1 MKSDQWRQTREIFEA
16 ARQRPIDER
25 ASFLDEACGN
35 DTDLREAVETLLK
48 HDQPDTF
55 LEEPAMGT
63 GFRVHEAATSH
74 HDEPHPASP
83 SPINESIP
91 GFHLIRIIGRGG
103 DGVVYEAEQ
112 DRPHRTVAIKVLADA
127 MADED
132 RRQRFAKEAETL
144 AEIDHV
150 AVARVL
156 AAGELEDGR
165 PWMAMEYVRGIPLTR
180 WIEAHEQPL
189 AERVSLL
196 ATIAE
201 GVHAAHVLGIVHRDL
216 KPGNI
221 LVTEDGAA
229 KILDF
234 GIARGGST
242 QHTLATKE
250 GTIMGT
256 VPWMSPEQVA
266 GHGDID
272 AKSDVYALGVLLY
285 QCISGALP
293 YDLPHGNLAAAAR
306 IISEQQ
312 AAPIAAPRDLRTIIE
327 HAMEKEPSRR
337 YVDAGAFGED
347 LRRFLN
353 HQPIA
358 ARPTSQWYRLRR
370 LVQRKPLAA
379 SLVVLLLLVAGA
391 SWLVVA
397 SQTDQTRIAQETAA
411 AETSLKQQAEYR
423 AAIATADA
431 AIKRGDTT
439 AAEAALMNCNEEL
452 RHWEWGWLWNQVQ
465 TGRLEAVVHPRGDA
479 LIDNDGRVLAI
490 TEAAVTE
497 VGSGTPLLTLP
508 PNWSHARLAGEIDAL
523 VIDDDGNLLLIDNQ
537 ESPRVLASD
546 ISASSVAAL
555 QIDSTATVIAM
566 AITPPLDP
574 TDPASFSAPTRIVM
588 VDLSSGAVLL
598 DDMLAD
604 RMLDTDAAL
613 TVSAGGRVV
622 AACDIGSGLT
632 VWTMDPPQSRRRI
645 HITANPSS
653 ISLTDNGNLL
663 AVGTAGGSTSN
674 VWLLG
679 TQDMAPRDD
688 LPVISHERGVVD
700 VSITGEGQAMASLDA
715 GGMLRITP
723 FRESAAS
730 WAVAAHPNQ
739 EGRQV
744 SFSPN
749 GAWVLTRGGDG
760 SLKRWRASGQVADI
774 AKWPG
779 PIQFARFEP
788 DGDVLT
794 QTDGIVVRRG
804 FPDGEVRS
812 GPQTDTETFN
822 ELCRSARGGGYRV
835 TGNEA
840 GRLTVTDKAGRTIWS
855 ETVHPGRVQSVAMSS
870 DGQRILSTGL
880 TGAVLLHDARTG
892 DQLAAIPPS
901 GTFIAAVGFVD
912 SDRSVALLAL
922 DGRLMILSSSN

>member
-1 MKSDQWRQTREIFEA
+1 RQTREIFEA

-452 RHWEWGWLWNQVQ
+452 RHWEWGWLWNQVR

-674 VWLLG
+674 V
-679 TQDMAPRDD
+679 
-688 LPVISHERGVVD
+688 
-700 VSITGEGQAMASLDA
+700 
-715 GGMLRITP
+715 
-723 FRESAAS
+723 
-730 WAVAAHPNQ
+730 
-739 EGRQV
+739 
-744 SFSPN
+744 
-749 GAWVLTRGGDG
+749 
-760 SLKRWRASGQVADI
+760 
-774 AKWPG
+774 
-779 PIQFARFEP
+779 
-788 DGDVLT
+788 
-794 QTDGIVVRRG
+794 
-804 FPDGEVRS
+804 
-812 GPQTDTETFN
+812 
-822 ELCRSARGGGYRV
+822 
-835 TGNEA
+835 
-840 GRLTVTDKAGRTIWS
+840 
-855 ETVHPGRVQSVAMSS
+855 
-870 DGQRILSTGL
+870 
-880 TGAVLLHDARTG
+880 
-892 DQLAAIPPS
+892 
-901 GTFIAAVGFVD
+901 
-912 SDRSVALLAL
+912 
-922 DGRLMILSSSN
+922 